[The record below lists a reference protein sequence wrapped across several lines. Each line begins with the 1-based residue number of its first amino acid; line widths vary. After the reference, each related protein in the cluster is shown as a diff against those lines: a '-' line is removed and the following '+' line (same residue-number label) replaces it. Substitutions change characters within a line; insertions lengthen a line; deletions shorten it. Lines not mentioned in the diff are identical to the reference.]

1 MPLRP
6 VLGAA
11 AGAAA
16 LLFAAVAPAT
26 AGPSETVTVDRTGR
40 VTADGTVTVS
50 GTYRCTATGTSPVYI
65 GTSVS
70 QDRSGARH
78 GIGGSRAQCDG
89 AEHHWENSGQV
100 TEDRFEPG
108 AARVAATI
116 LDLRP
121 EEGVP
126 VPHFHAD
133 REQDV
138 TLVRP

>member
-1 MPLRP
+1 MLPLRP

-11 AGAAA
+11 AGAA

-40 VTADGTVTVS
+40 VAADGTVTVS
-50 GTYRCTATGTSPVYI
+50 GTYRCNAADTSPVYI

-70 QDRSGARH
+70 QDRSGDRH

-89 AEHHWENSGQV
+89 AEHHWENSGRV
-100 TEDRFEPG
+100 TQERFEPG
-108 AARVAATI
+108 AARVEANV

-121 EEGVP
+121 EDGVP